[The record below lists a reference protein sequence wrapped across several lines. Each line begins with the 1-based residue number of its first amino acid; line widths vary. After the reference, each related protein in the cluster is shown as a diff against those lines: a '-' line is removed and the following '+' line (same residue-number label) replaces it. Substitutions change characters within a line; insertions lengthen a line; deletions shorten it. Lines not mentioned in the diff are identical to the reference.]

1 MLRFLSAALLL
12 IAASPAWASGPTRL
26 DTADELAQLEA
37 SNPRHYAEARKL
49 MAAANVLCSPTAPQV
64 QEVTLD
70 SRHMR
75 CGALFKTSNPPKRE
89 IFFTLDGV
97 DYAALVSITA
107 DPPRPTPAK

>member
-1 MLRFLSAALLL
+1 MRRFVSGVLLV
-12 IAASPAWASGPTRL
+12 IASPAWTAGPTRL
-26 DTADELAQLEA
+26 DTADELARLQA
-37 SNPRHYAEARKL
+37 SNPRHYAEATKL

-70 SRHMR
+70 SRHLQ

-107 DPPRPTPAK
+107 DPPRLTPAK